1 MTKTQINTIKRTL
14 NAVILMQLDLIDQF
28 TSPFIRDNK
37 MRLNNTISWLKSISE
52 SFTTEV
58 GCETEIDNYNAI
70 SDELRKTI
78 REFGL
83 EFEASL
89 QLTSHLNYIKALER
103 VLFLDKHLCCFKI
116 IRIFAKGSHPQ
127 KT

>member
-14 NAVILMQLDLIDQF
+14 NAVILMQLAYDELDLIDQF

-37 MRLNNTISWLKSISE
+37 MRLNNTIYWLKSISE
-52 SFTTEV
+52 NFTTGV

-89 QLTSHLNYIKALER
+89 Q
-103 VLFLDKHLCCFKI
+103 
-116 IRIFAKGSHPQ
+116 
-127 KT
+127 